1 MRHMGETPA
10 LILGYARVSTREQNP
25 DSQEQLLKD
34 AGAERVFIDR
44 GESSR
49 HANRPGWRRLLDTAR
64 PGDTVLVTALDRLAG
79 NQRLALELIGDL
91 GERNINIR
99 SLTDPD
105 IDTTT
110 PMGAALFSITAVL
123 LQLRVDTIRANTMRG
138 LEHARAQGRVGGRP
152 TVMTADKRQAAHDM
166 RANGRSYRQIAAA
179 LGVSSSAVHRALERQ
194 TS

>member
-10 LILGYARVSTREQNP
+10 MILGYARVSTREQNP
-25 DSQEQLLKD
+25 DSQDRLLKD
-34 AGAERVFIDR
+34 SGAERVFIDR

-49 HANRPGWRRLLDTAR
+49 HANRPGWQRLLETAR

-123 LQLRVDTIRANTMRG
+123 LQLRVDTIRANTIRG
-138 LEHARAQGRVGGRP
+138 LEHARAQGRIGGRP
-152 TVMTADKRQAAHDM
+152 TVMTVDKKQAAEDM
-166 RANGRSYRQIAAA
+166 RAQGRSYRQIAAA
-179 LGVSSSAVHRALERQ
+179 LGVSTSAVHRAIGAYS
-194 TS
+194 T